1 MPKRSLGQNFLINT
15 HIVDNIIHF
24 SGLRQNETVLEIG
37 PGKGALTKK
46 LAETAGRVVAIEK
59 DNVLAEDLRLYFR
72 EHRNVEIIGADILE
86 SDMKSIVPA
95 GALMIANLPYNISTV
110 IITGLLN
117 FPSHFSSITVM
128 VQKEVGERICA
139 RPGSKA
145 YSALSVLMASC
156 FNTVPG
162 PVIGPGNF
170 FPRPK
175 VDSILI
181 RLTPKDDPLS
191 PEILASL
198 KQVVFCTFN
207 SRRKMLRNSLSNLPG
222 MNPDALSALEKTS
235 GIDFS
240 RRPQDLD
247 LLEFIKLTQ
256 LYVETVVR

>member
-15 HIVDNIIHF
+15 CITDDIIRF
-24 SGLRQNETVLEIG
+24 SGLKQGETVLEIG
-37 PGKGALTKK
+37 PGKGALTAR
-46 LAETAGRVVAIEK
+46 LAAIAGRVVAIEK
-59 DNVLAEDLRLYFR
+59 DDSLADDLKLNFKGNPNI
-72 EHRNVEIIGADILE
+72 EVQNADILDC
-86 SDMKSIVPA
+86 DMKSIIPA
-95 GALMIANLPYNISTV
+95 GALMIANLPYNIATV

-139 RPGSKA
+139 RPGTKP

-156 FNTVPG
+156 FDTVSG
-162 PVIGPGNF
+162 PAVGPENF
-170 FPRPK
+170 FPKPK

-181 RLTPKDDPLS
+181 RLLPKDDPIS
-191 PEILASL
+191 PEILVSL

-207 SRRKMLRNSLSNLPG
+207 SRRKMLRNSLSKLPG
-222 MNPDALSALEKTS
+222 MNPETLSALEKTS

-247 LLEFIKLTQ
+247 LLEFIELTK

>member
-24 SGLRQNETVLEIG
+24 SGLRINETVLEIG

-59 DNVLAEDLRLYFR
+59 DNALAEDLKLGFKN
-72 EHRNVEIIGADILE
+72 HRNVEIIGADILE
-86 SDMKSIVPA
+86 SDMKSIVPK
-95 GALMIANLPYNISTV
+95 GALMIANLPYNIATV
-110 IITGLLN
+110 IITSLLN

-139 RPGSKA
+139 RPGTKP

-156 FNTVPG
+156 FDTVTG
-162 PVIGPGNF
+162 PVIGPDNF

-181 RLTPKDDPLS
+181 RLIPKDDPIT
-191 PEILASL
+191 PETLAPL
-198 KQVVFCTFN
+198 KKVVFHTFN

-222 MNPDALSALEKTS
+222 MTPETLNNIEKKT

-247 LLEFIKLTQ
+247 LLEFIQLTR

>member
-15 HIVDNIIHF
+15 YIIDNIIQF
-24 SGLRQNETVLEIG
+24 SGLKQGETVLEIG

-46 LAETAGRVVAIEK
+46 LAEIAGKVVAIEK
-59 DNVLAEDLRLYFR
+59 DNDLAEDLKVHFKRQPNI
-72 EHRNVEIIGADILE
+72 EVVNADILE
-86 SDMKSIVPA
+86 SDMTSIVQA
-95 GALMIANLPYNISTV
+95 GSLMVANLPYNIATV

-139 RPGSKA
+139 KPGSRS

-156 FNTVPG
+156 FNTSLG
-162 PVIGPGNF
+162 PVVGPGNF
-170 FPRPK
+170 FPKPK

-181 RLTPKDDPLS
+181 RLLPKDDPLS
-191 PEILASL
+191 PETLITL
-198 KQVVFCTFN
+198 KQVIYCTFN

-222 MNPDALSALEKTS
+222 MTPETLSVLEKTS

-240 RRPQDLD
+240 RRPQELG
-247 LLEFIKLTQ
+247 LLEFIKLTRS
-256 LYVETVVR
+256 YVETVVR